1 LSEINESEA
10 TTGATARVV
19 FEGTGIVATVPIG
32 TYLIDAA
39 RDAGLDVP
47 QQCGGFAICSWCRMT
62 VLHGAASLSLPTF
75 GEERLRSWEML
86 GIDERASCQSV
97 VLDDLTVSATY
108 W

>member
-1 LSEINESEA
+1 MD
-10 TTGATARVV
+10 ATAHVV

-47 QQCGGFAICSWCRMT
+47 QQCGGFAICSWCRMR
-62 VLHGAASLSLPTF
+62 VLHGAGSLTPPTY

-86 GIDERASCQSV
+86 AGDERASCQAV
-97 VLDDLTVSATY
+97 VIGNLTVSATY